1 MLFAVKVVIPWRLI
15 PISEPTPSR
24 RRPSDNPESIIALW
38 FEISSWHGHWCQG
51 PKDQAGAPS
60 FNVPVESTP
69 TTVDGILSTSTLTQ
83 TDLGGGL
90 RVKIQVPW
98 MPPTMASVCH
108 PDDVLTAVTVLLHRL
123 QSDSELLTCWISDF
137 GFLTCWISEFLT
149 SWMSDFC
156 LCVSNLSDLS
166 LFGTLHFWVLAFL
179 NSDFA

>member
-1 MLFAVKVVIPWRLI
+1 MPFAAKVVIPWRLI

-24 RRPSDNPESIIALW
+24 RRPSDNPESINELW

-69 TTVDGILSTSTLTQ
+69 TTVDGIQSTSTLTQ
-83 TDLGGGL
+83 TELGGGL

-123 QSDSELLTCWISDF
+123 QSKSFWISDLLDF
-137 GFLTCWISEFLT
+137 WFRSSLSET
-149 SWMSDFC
+149 
-156 LCVSNLSDLS
+156 N
-166 LFGTLHFWVLAFL
+166 AF
-179 NSDFA
+179 NKKPCKY